1 MVKFEDYKI
10 NSFDLVVYVE
20 ISMDLLY
27 FGALVL
33 HAKGAVRQ
41 CNVSCN
47 LSRNAL
53 PDKLSKSLQK
63 VGLCFTFHN
72 GFIMRSRIACVFLLQ
87 FIIP

>member
-10 NSFDLVVYVE
+10 NSFDLVVYME
-20 ISMDLLY
+20 ISMDLHY

-33 HAKGAVRQ
+33 HTKGAVRR

-63 VGLCFTFHN
+63 VELCFTFRN